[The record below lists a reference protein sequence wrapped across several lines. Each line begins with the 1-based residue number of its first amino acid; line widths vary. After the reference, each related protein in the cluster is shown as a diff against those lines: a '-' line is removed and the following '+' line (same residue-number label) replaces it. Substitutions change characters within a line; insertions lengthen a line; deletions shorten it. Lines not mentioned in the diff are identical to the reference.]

1 MKLEVQVDALQ
12 SEKLDLPRILH
23 QRSLL
28 QDLPPWNASEESS
41 GIKFQFPHLELVGIG
56 LLEAL
61 GEQGKETRALLGRQE
76 LLGGSERVGSFSL
89 VKAGR
94 KDTLYP

>member
-41 GIKFQFPHLELVGIG
+41 GIKFQFPHLELVEIG

-61 GEQGKETRALLGRQE
+61 GEQRKETRALLAARDFLEALREFGPF
-76 LLGGSERVGSFSL
+76 SSF
-89 VKAGR
+89 
-94 KDTLYP
+94 